1 MTVPQRDVV
10 VHGHFY
16 QPPREEP
23 WLELVRRER
32 SASPAHDWNERIN
45 RECYAPLA
53 AARVLTP
60 QGLLRRTVNA
70 YAWCSFDVG
79 PTLFRWFDWHAP
91 DVGAAIVDGDRASV
105 ARLRVGNAI
114 AQPYH
119 HIILP
124 LASRRDKVT
133 EVRWGIRDFRR
144 RFGRDPEG
152 MWLPETAVDSE
163 TLEVLA
169 QEGIRFT
176 VLSPHQVTSPP
187 PHGRPGR
194 WRSGAHELAIFCY
207 DGALAHDIAFS
218 DVLRDTTGWHARIAA
233 MPMADDGPTITSV
246 ATDGETFGH
255 HHRSGDLALAA
266 LIDQIEQD
274 PTTQMT
280 NFGALLAAHPPEQDV
295 VLVERTAWS
304 CPHSLGRWQ
313 GDCGCRMDGNTS
325 QAWRTPL
332 RVGLERLAE
341 MVHTVVEGVWPE
353 GHGDPWTTRDLAG
366 PELDGAGELPSAARR
381 LLEAERHALA
391 MFTSCGWFFDDIARI
406 EPPIVMRHAARA
418 IEWLPPTAQP
428 AAETTLL
435 EMLGRAQSNDPTKGD
450 GITIWQRDVKGDAH
464 GPARLAAGIAAL
476 RDVTPDALDDLVLPV
491 HTFRLEGDDI
501 VIRQVRTGEELR
513 WRAESV
519 IPGVIPV
526 RVHVRRVDAPELP
539 ADVVPLA
546 CLPRPVRALLAQA
559 AHPMVFDAT
568 LGPAARDALAD
579 GLFPLPDALAAAL
592 AGAWTLVARDGL
604 DDAGIVVHAAL
615 DLFDLAEVP
624 LPESARIAAY
634 EALAPLGST
643 PTRETLAA
651 RLLIAL

>member
-1 MTVPQRDVV
+1 MTVRQRDVV

-32 SASPAHDWNERIN
+32 SASPDHDWNERIN

-70 YAWCSFDVG
+70 YGWCSFDVG

-91 DVGAAIVDGDRASV
+91 EVGAAIVDGDRASL
-105 ARLRVGNAI
+105 ARLGVGNAI

-163 TLEVLA
+163 TLEVLV

-187 PHGRPGR
+187 PHGQPGR
-194 WRSGAHELAIFCY
+194 WRSGVHELAIFCY

-266 LIDQIEQD
+266 LIDQIDQD
-274 PTTQMT
+274 ASARMT
-280 NFGALLAAHPPEQDV
+280 NFGALLAAHPPVHDV

-313 GDCGCRMDGNTS
+313 GDCGCRMDGTTS

-332 RVGLERLAE
+332 RVGLDQLAE
-341 MVHTVVEGVWPE
+341 TIHAIVAAEWPD
-353 GHGDPWTTRDLAG
+353 GLGDPWTMRDLAG
-366 PELDGAGELPSAARR
+366 PGLDEAGLLPSAARR

-391 MFTSCGWFFDDIARI
+391 MFTSCGWFFDDVARI

-418 IEWLPPTAQP
+418 IEWLPTGVQD
-428 AAETTLL
+428 AAESRLL
-435 EMLGRAQSNDPTKGD
+435 ETLGRARSNDPTKGD
-450 GITIWQRDVKGDAH
+450 GITIWQRDVQADAL

-501 VIRQVRTGEELR
+501 VIRQVRTDEEVR

-519 IPGVIPV
+519 IPGVVPV
-526 RVHVRRVDAPELP
+526 RVHVRRLDAPEMP
-539 ADVVPLA
+539 AAMVALA
-546 CLPRPVRALLAQA
+546 CFPHPVRALLAQA

-568 LGPAARDALAD
+568 LGPAARDALTD
-579 GLFPLPDALAAAL
+579 GLLPLPGALTAAL
-592 AGAWTLVARDGL
+592 EGAWGLVVRDGL
-604 DDAGIVVHAAL
+604 DAAGVVVHAVL
-615 DLFDLAEVP
+615 DLFDLAEVE
-624 LPESARIAAY
+624 LPEPSRIAAF
-634 EALAPLGST
+634 ALLAPLEAS
-643 PTRETLAA
+643 PAREALAA